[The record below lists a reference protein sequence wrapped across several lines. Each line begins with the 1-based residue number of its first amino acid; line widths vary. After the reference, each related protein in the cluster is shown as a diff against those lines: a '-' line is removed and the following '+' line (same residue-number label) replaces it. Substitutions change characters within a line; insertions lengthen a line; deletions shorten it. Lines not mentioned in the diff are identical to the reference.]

1 MYVLFIYTTYLNIYI
16 HYYLSSHIYIAG
28 HVDGR
33 VCIREFDRKTGF
45 VIASADFLVHKR
57 RVISISS
64 DTIPTCNTDVMV
76 TCDESGIII
85 VWTIILKS
93 TYNQNSNN
101 NSSSSSKH
109 SNYIIS
115 RRPQRLF
122 YCDPHSSGLMI
133 CKISWYLGVIVVV
146 SGDKVNVYS
155 IERDELIRSFYID
168 ATLESSQTSTYSS
181 PLSSLETNNHHK
193 PINSNEFNTANS
205 NLNTNYSQD
214 TTTKSSTN
222 PHTSNGS
229 KGSNSIQS
237 LYTTTGPSTRM
248 YGFNRN
254 IYDSNHS
261 EMISKPIII
270 THNMILSDF
279 GMVIVYIELT
289 RQIESLID
297 YGEHHHNHTEYYVI
311 IYSISGYQ
319 AGILQCT
326 SEVTYMKCPDRY
338 DYVMLGYNDGTVS
351 ICCAMTL
358 HILFSFQPHLFC
370 VPVSIS
376 DKDIYHKMR
385 SSLTSSSSP
394 TSSSASS
401 SDSIDDKKHEKN
413 SNSSTADNHNKP
425 SLTTDPSPIISV
437 SWGPHRD
444 RPSIMCITTESGI
457 LYFKAFPDFIKWER
471 NRTPTTLQ
479 QLTNVPIQAVKGTII
494 QAQNWTAETA
504 GVLAQNAR
512 ILADD
517 ALTGLKKNKVVKG
530 VASFFGLG
538 R

>member
-1 MYVLFIYTTYLNIYI
+1 
-16 HYYLSSHIYIAG
+16 
-28 HVDGR
+28 
-33 VCIREFDRKTGF
+33 
-45 VIASADFLVHKR
+45 
-57 RVISISS
+57 
-64 DTIPTCNTDVMV
+64 MV

-93 TYNQNSNN
+93 TYNQNSNNNNNNNNN

-168 ATLESSQTSTYSS
+168 VSLESSQLPTYSS
-181 PLSSLETNNHHK
+181 PLSSTDSSFETNHYHQSIK
-193 PINSNEFNTANS
+193 SNEFNTVNS

-214 TTTKSSTN
+214 TTSTTN
-222 PHTSNGS
+222 PHTSCSS
-229 KGSNSIQS
+229 KGNNNIHS
-237 LYTTTGPSTRM
+237 LYTTTGPSTHI
-248 YGFNRN
+248 YGCNRN
-254 IYDSNHS
+254 IYDHNHS
-261 EMISKPIII
+261 ELISKPIII
-270 THNMILSDF
+270 TQNMILSDF
-279 GMVIVYIELT
+279 GMVIVYVELT

-338 DYVMLGYNDGTVS
+338 DYVMLGYDDGTVS

-376 DKDIYHKMR
+376 DKDMYHKMR
-385 SSLTSSSSP
+385 NSVISLSSSSP
-394 TSSSASS
+394 SLSTTSSASS
-401 SDSIDDKKHEKN
+401 SDSIDDKKHER
-413 SNSSTADNHNKP
+413 SNNSTADNHNKP
-425 SLTTDPSPIISV
+425 SLTTDPSPIISI

-457 LYFKAFPDFIKWER
+457 LYLKAFPDFMKWER
-471 NRTPTTLQ
+471 NRIPTTLQ

-504 GVLAQNAR
+504 GVLVQNAR

-517 ALTGLKKNKVVKG
+517 ALIGLKKNKVVKG